1 VLALSAIS
9 LLLFLMGCGSSGAP
23 FPITGN
29 YSNST
34 LSGNYTFSISGRQV
48 VALNGT
54 TEGPYRE
61 AGVFTAD
68 GNGNITSGTEDFNS
82 AGVFGTISSTPI
94 TGKYS
99 IGKDG
104 NGVIQLNVGG
114 GTETW
119 AITVVSASKFYIT
132 EADAF
137 SNFAAN
143 ATGSGEQ
150 QSTSAFGAVP
160 AGNFAFRVH
169 ENAGATPIAIVGQ
182 LSLAANGNASGSAD
196 LIQGNIGSAGNIS
209 GTFSAPDSTGRGTA
223 SVNIAGFA
231 DSFIYYVINANTIS
245 LFEADSNVVGLG
257 RAELQSGGPFSG
269 SSLTGSYVFAT
280 VGDTSANFSAINS
293 VGTFAVTGATLS
305 GTFDSVQN
313 GNVTV
318 SQSYTGGITGP
329 NSAGRVAVTDTA
341 GPITIQEIWY
351 LVSPGR
357 AFVLRYYP
365 ATPGTVEDGVID
377 QQTGGP
383 FNNGSLKGQYA
394 FLMGVSTNIGTN
406 LLSRVGTFI
415 PDGNG
420 NLNLN
425 ETTNLYTG
433 AFAGSIVTSPIYIK
447 GATYT
452 SASNGRFTASAPS
465 LSNNLVIYMV
475 SPTKAWIMQG
485 DSGVQEIGPVELQ
498 Q

>member
-1 VLALSAIS
+1 VLALSAVS
-9 LLLFLMGCGSSGAP
+9 LLLFLMSCGSSGAP

-29 YSNST
+29 YTNSSM
-34 LSGNYTFSISGRQV
+34 SGNYTFSISGRQV
-48 VALNGT
+48 LALNGT

-82 AGVFGTISSTPI
+82 AGLFGAISSTSI

-104 NGVIQLNVGG
+104 NGVVQLTVGG

-119 AITVVSASKFYIT
+119 AITLVSSSKFYIT

-143 ATGSGEQ
+143 ANGTAEKQ
-150 QSTSAFGAVP
+150 DTTAFGTVP
-160 AGNFAFRVH
+160 TGNFAFRVH

-182 LSLAANGNASGSAD
+182 LTIAANGNASGGAD
-196 LIQGNIGSAGNIS
+196 LIQGSIGSAGAIS
-209 GTFSAPDSTGRGTA
+209 GTFNTPDSTGRGSATL
-223 SVNIAGFA
+223 NIAGFV

-245 LFEADSNVVGLG
+245 LFESDSNVIGLG
-257 RAELQSGGPFSG
+257 RGERQNGGPFTG
-269 SSLTGSYVFAT
+269 SSLSGSYVFST
-280 VGDTSANFSAINS
+280 LGDTATNLLGINS
-293 VGTFAVTGATLS
+293 LGVFAVSGATLS

-318 SQSYTGGITGP
+318 AQTYTGNITGP

-341 GPITIQEIWY
+341 GPITVQEIWY
-351 LVSPGR
+351 LVSPSR

-365 ATPGTVEDGVID
+365 ANAGTVEDGTID

-383 FNNGSLKGQYA
+383 FSNASLKGQYA
-394 FLMGVSTNIGTN
+394 FMMQGSTNIGSN

-420 NLNLN
+420 HLNIN

-433 AFAGSIVTSPIYIK
+433 SFAGSIVTSPIYIK
-447 GATYT
+447 GGTYT
-452 SASNGRFTASAPS
+452 SASNGRFTSSAPS
-465 LSNNLVIYMV
+465 LSNNLVIYLV
-475 SPTKAWIMQG
+475 SPSKAWILQG
-485 DSGVQEIGPVELQ
+485 DSGVQELGPIEIQ